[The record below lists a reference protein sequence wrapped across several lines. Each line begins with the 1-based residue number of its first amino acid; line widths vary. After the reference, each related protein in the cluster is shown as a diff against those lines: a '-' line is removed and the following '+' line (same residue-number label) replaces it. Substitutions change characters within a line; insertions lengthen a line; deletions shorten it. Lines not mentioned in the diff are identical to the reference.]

1 MPLSERTPSS
11 YDIKPPLT
19 AVQVADHLARRGWQ
33 QIDTKSQSELFRM
46 RKGTSGLV
54 LIWKG
59 TALIQGSDH
68 DIGHRALGD
77 LLEDCIADMFSGATF
92 TPKG

>member
-19 AVQVADHLARRGWQ
+19 AAQVADHLASQGWQ
-33 QIDTKSQSELFRM
+33 QVATKSQSELFRM
-46 RKGTSGLV
+46 RKGGGIV
-54 LIWKG
+54 AIWKG
-59 TALIQGSDH
+59 TALVQGNDH
-68 DIGHRALGD
+68 DLGHRALGD
-77 LLEDCIADMFSGATF
+77 LRDYGISEMFRGATF